1 MGKDGMSLEHVPS
14 ARNPQDIAIWQL
26 RTDLELWSKVWTE
39 TDFMGGNCLQKN
51 G

>member
-1 MGKDGMSLEHVPS
+1 MGKDGIVFGHVLS
-14 ARNPQDIAIWQL
+14 ARNSWDIAIWQL
-26 RTDLELWSKVWTE
+26 KRDLELWSKVWPE